1 LFRLSDI
8 YINSANLLIG
18 KGTFFV
24 ISQIQTHL
32 VFFNTLKHVNQ
43 KLKIKR
49 MKIKTS
55 NILSFFI
62 ASLLFVSTTTAQ
74 NTPAPTPAADTSY
87 WTKGGLVSFN
97 FSQVA
102 LSNWAG
108 GGQSSVALNG
118 FLNVFAKY
126 KKGIHSWDNTLDLGY
141 GIFQQGDAAFR
152 KSDDKID
159 FTSKYGR
166 QASKVW
172 YYSAL
177 VNFKSQFAPGY
188 NYPDDST
195 KISNLLAPAYVL
207 ASIGMDYKPNK
218 SFSLYISPA
227 TGKFTIVNDRTLSD
241 AGAFGVE
248 GAEYDTAGV
257 KIKNS
262 KQFRAEIGG
271 YIKAQFNKDIM
282 ENINFQTK
290 LELFSNYIDNPQN
303 IDVNWETILSMK
315 VNKFITANVSATLVY
330 DDDIDIAIDSND
342 DGIVDKSGPR
352 TQFKEVLSVGLSYK
366 F

>member
-1 LFRLSDI
+1 MQFKI
-8 YINSANLLIG
+8 
-18 KGTFFV
+18 
-24 ISQIQTHL
+24 TH
-32 VFFNTLKHVNQ
+32 
-43 KLKIKR
+43 
-49 MKIKTS
+49 
-55 NILSFFI
+55 ILSFFVGG
-62 ASLLFVSTTTAQ
+62 LLFISTTNAQ
-74 NTPAPTPAADTSY
+74 NTPSAPAAVKDTSY

-108 GGQSSVALNG
+108 GGQSSVALNS
-118 FLNVFAKY
+118 FLNIFAKY

-141 GIFQQGDAAFR
+141 GIFQQGDDAFR

-177 VNFKSQFAPGY
+177 VNFKSQFAPGF
-188 NYPDDST
+188 NFPNDSIE
-195 KISNLLAPAYVL
+195 ISNFLAPAYVL
-207 ASIGMDYKPNK
+207 ASIGMDYKPSK
-218 SFSLYISPA
+218 SFSLYLSPA
-227 TGKFTIVNDRTLSD
+227 TGKFTIVNDGTLAD

-257 KIKNS
+257 KIKS
-262 KQFRAEIGG
+262 GKQFRAEIGG
-271 YIKAQFNKDIM
+271 YLKAQFNKDIM

-290 LELFSNYIDNPQN
+290 LELFSNYSENPQN
-303 IDVNWETILSMK
+303 IDVNWETILAMK

-330 DDDIDIAIDSND
+330 DDDIDIAIDNND
-342 DGIVDKSGPR
+342 DGIVDKTGPR
-352 TQFKEVLSVGLSYK
+352 TQFKEVLSVGLSFK

>member
-1 LFRLSDI
+1 MFQLDVI
-8 YINSANLLIG
+8 YNNWANLLIARS
-18 KGTFFV
+18 TFSV
-24 ISQIQTHL
+24 ISQIQIHL
-32 VFFNTLKHVNQ
+32 VFFNTSKQVNQ
-43 KLKIKR
+43 KLKITR

-55 NILSFFI
+55 NILSFFVV
-62 ASLLFVSTTTAQ
+62 SLLFISTASAQ

-141 GIFQQGDAAFR
+141 GIFQQGDDAFR

-195 KISNLLAPAYVL
+195 KISNLFAPAYVL
-207 ASIGMDYKPNK
+207 ASIGMDYKPN
-218 SFSLYISPA
+218 SNFSLYLSPA
-227 TGKFTIVNDRTLSD
+227 TGKFTIVNDNDLSN
-241 AGAFGVE
+241 AGAFGV
-248 GAEYDTAGV
+248 DTGDV
-257 KIKNS
+257 
-262 KQFRAEIGG
+262 FRAEIGG
-271 YIKAQFNKDIM
+271 YLKAQFNKDIM
-282 ENINFQTK
+282 ENVNFQTK
-290 LELFSNYIDNPQN
+290 LELFSNYTENPQN
-303 IDVNWETILSMK
+303 IDVNWETILAMK
-315 VNKFITANVSATLVY
+315 INKFLTANISATLVY

-342 DGIVDKSGPR
+342 DGIVDKTGPR